1 MSRETG
7 QSAFPFLGADDRPAP
22 ESLGAALEAALM
34 RELASLY
41 ATENWLRFESRL
53 RTPVLALSDTTARL
67 GAWIRATRTLELA
80 RALVLDHPW
89 VEVVSVLQHEMA
101 HQYVDEVL
109 GVHDERPHGDTFR
122 QVCATLGID
131 ARAAGSP
138 SPAAGSPPRPDR
150 VLARVRKLLAL
161 AASSNQ
167 HEAESAMQ
175 RAHELML
182 RHNLDA
188 ADATAERTF
197 EVGHVGDPS
206 RRGTQVEAAI
216 VGLLTEFFF
225 VRAIRIPVYLP
236 RAGTRGHVYELSG
249 TRANLDLAVYVHA
262 FLLRTAERLW
272 SERRADPRV
281 RGRDRVAFQSGVIR
295 GFHDKL
301 RADRRSLAGTGLV
314 CRPDAALTDFFDRRN
329 PRTRRRRAP
338 APSGAAHLAG
348 REAGA
353 RVVLHRPLDTASATS
368 SAPRLL
374 SR

>member
-1 MSRETG
+1 MSRESG
-7 QSAFPFLGADDRPAP
+7 QSAFPFADDAPAP

-41 ATENWLRFESRL
+41 TTENWLRFENRL

-67 GAWIRATRTLELA
+67 GAWIRATRTLELS
-80 RALVLDHPW
+80 RALVLDRPW

-122 QVCATLGID
+122 QLCAALGID

-138 SPAAGSPPRPDR
+138 APAAGAPAAPDR
-150 VLARVRKLLAL
+150 LLARVRKLLAL

-188 ADATAERTF
+188 AAAAERTF
-197 EVGHVGDPS
+197 EVEHVGNPS

-236 RAGTRGHVYELSG
+236 RAGKRGHVYELSG
-249 TRANLDLAVYVHA
+249 TRANLDLAAYVHA

-272 SERRADPRV
+272 TERRADPRV
-281 RGRDRVAFQSGVIR
+281 RGRDRIAYQSGVIR

-314 CRPDAALTDFFDRRN
+314 CRPDAALTDFFDRRT

-338 APSGAAHLAG
+338 APSGAAHIAG

-353 RVVLHRPLDTASATS
+353 RVVLHRPIDTTPTAPST
-368 SAPRLL
+368 PRLL
-374 SR
+374 AR

>member
-7 QSAFPFLGADDRPAP
+7 QTGFSFAGADDGPAP

-53 RTPVLALSDTTARL
+53 RTPVLALADTTARL
-67 GAWIRATRTLELA
+67 GAWIRATRTLELS
-80 RALVLDHPW
+80 RALVLDRPW
-89 VEVVSVLQHEMA
+89 VEVVSVVQHEMA

-109 GVHDERPHGDTFR
+109 GAHGERPHGDSFR
-122 QVCATLGID
+122 RLCAALGID

-138 SPAAGSPPRPDR
+138 SPAAGTPPAPDR

-182 RHNLDA
+182 RHNLAA
-188 ADATAERTF
+188 ADAAGERTF
-197 EVGHVGDPS
+197 EVGHVGDPT
-206 RRGTQVEAAI
+206 RRGTQVDAAI
-216 VGLLTEFFF
+216 VALLTEFFF

-236 RAGTRGHVYELSG
+236 RAGKRGHLYELTG
-249 TRANLDLAVYVHA
+249 TGGNLDFALYVHA
-262 FLLRTAERLW
+262 FLLRTASRLW
-272 SERRADPRV
+272 TERRADPRV
-281 RGRDRVAFQSGVIR
+281 RGRDRLAYQTGVIR
-295 GFHDKL
+295 GFNDKL
-301 RADRRSLAGTGLV
+301 RADRRALAGTGLV
-314 CRPDAALTDFFDRRN
+314 WRPDSALTDFFDRRN
-329 PRTRRRRAP
+329 PRTRTRRAP
-338 APSGAAHLAG
+338 ATTGPAHLAG

-353 RVVLHRPLDTASATS
+353 RVVLHRPIDTAPAATAS
-368 SAPRLL
+368 PRLL
-374 SR
+374 PR

>member
-1 MSRETG
+1 MSHET
-7 QSAFPFLGADDRPAP
+7 
-22 ESLGAALEAALM
+22 GAALEVALM

-41 ATENWLRFESRL
+41 STENWLRFGSRL

-67 GAWIRATRTLELA
+67 GAWIRATRTLELS
-80 RALVLDHPW
+80 RALVLDGPW

-109 GVHDERPHGDTFR
+109 GVQGEHPHGDTFR
-122 QVCATLGID
+122 QLCAALGID
-131 ARAAGSP
+131 ARATGRPA
-138 SPAAGSPPRPDR
+138 PAAGTPPAPDR
-150 VLARVRKLLAL
+150 VLVRVRKLLAL
-161 AASSNQ
+161 AASCNQ

-188 ADATAERTF
+188 ADAADERRF
-197 EVGHVGDPS
+197 EVRHVGDPT
-206 RRGTQVEAAI
+206 RRGSQIESAV

-225 VRAIRIPVYLP
+225 VRAIRVPAYLP
-236 RAGTRGHVYELSG
+236 RAGRRGHVYELSG
-249 TRANLDLAVYVHA
+249 TRANLELAVYVHA

-272 SERRADPRV
+272 TERRADPRV
-281 RGRDRVAFQSGVIR
+281 RGRDRLAFQTGVIR

-314 CRPDAALTDFFDRRN
+314 WRPDAALTDFFDRRN
-329 PRTRRRRAP
+329 PRTRTRRSP

-353 RVVLHRPLDTASATS
+353 RVILHRPIDTASTA
-368 SAPRLL
+368 SASAPPRLL
-374 SR
+374 AR